1 MEILFDQE
9 DFLVIDNGTGYIKA
23 GFSGQDLP
31 RIVIPTVVGSF
42 LPPIDPAMVNTAGVE
57 DEMSRRQW
65 SFGNAAIANKDTH
78 EIVQPINRGVIVDRD
93 NMHQMWQHI
102 FDELN
107 LDFKSCN
114 VLLTDS
120 PFSTKQSRMETT
132 QFMFETLG
140 VKSLA
145 IMNTAAL
152 SMYSS
157 GRTSGLVA
165 EVGEGISY
173 TVPVFQGYALP
184 HA

>member
-1 MEILFDQE
+1 
-9 DFLVIDNGTGYIKA
+9 
-23 GFSGQDLP
+23 
-31 RIVIPTVVGSF
+31 
-42 LPPIDPAMVNTAGVE
+42 
-57 DEMSRRQW
+57 
-65 SFGNAAIANKDTH
+65 
-78 EIVQPINRGVIVDRD
+78 
-93 NMHQMWQHI
+93 MHQMWTHI

-107 LDFKSCN
+107 LEYKNVN

-120 PFSTKQSRMETT
+120 PFSTKRSRTQIT

-157 GRTSGLVA
+157 GRVSGLIA

-184 HA
+184 HAQIKLEVAG